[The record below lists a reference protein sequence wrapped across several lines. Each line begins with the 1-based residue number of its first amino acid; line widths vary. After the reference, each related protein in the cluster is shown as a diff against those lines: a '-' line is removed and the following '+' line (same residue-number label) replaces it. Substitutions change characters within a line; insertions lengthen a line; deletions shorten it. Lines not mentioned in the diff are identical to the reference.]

1 MSDDSGSPREQPK
14 VCVATSEYIARQ
26 NDEMSLEVNDVIEI
40 SLLLDDGWMKG
51 KKLFGH
57 QESGCFPSNHV
68 RIIQPSS
75 NAMQTYCKTKFDYEA
90 QSTDE
95 LSFGE
100 GEFILILKTDVEE
113 GWMYGRLLSNE
124 NVGVFPT
131 NYVRFLTS
139 YEANIEFLFK
149 DEEADKENMKA
160 VGSLM
165 DPEIVFK
172 NDKRHAE
179 EVSDESKKEENGD
192 TEVINDSRNNDSVIN
207 DSRNNYSANFEDID
221 TSNEMF
227 SNKNGKY
234 DHEQESFFATTSEAE
249 AKGDG
254 RDMNDESLFATT
266 SEAEAKGDGRDM
278 NDDDGFG
285 NKTAAYTNPLLFQ
298 VVNDPTVLDYEYHI
312 EEDEN
317 GTRPGCKTYTATV
330 KWTVKTG
337 R

>member
-26 NDEMSLEVNDVIEI
+26 NDEMSLEVDDVIEI
-40 SLLLDDGWMKG
+40 SLLLEDSWMKG
-51 KKLFGH
+51 KKLFSH

-75 NAMQTYCKTKFDYEA
+75 NAMKTYCKTKFDYEA

-100 GEFILILKTDVEE
+100 GEFIIILKTDVEE

-160 VGSLM
+160 GGSLM

-192 TEVINDSRNNDSVIN
+192 IFGDTEVINDSRNNDS
-207 DSRNNYSANFEDID
+207 ANFEDID
-221 TSNEMF
+221 ASNEMF
-227 SNKNGKY
+227 SNKNGKD
-234 DHEQESFFATTSEAE
+234 DHEQ
-249 AKGDG
+249 
-254 RDMNDESLFATT
+254 ESLFATT
-266 SEAEAKGDGRDM
+266 SEAEVKGDGRDM